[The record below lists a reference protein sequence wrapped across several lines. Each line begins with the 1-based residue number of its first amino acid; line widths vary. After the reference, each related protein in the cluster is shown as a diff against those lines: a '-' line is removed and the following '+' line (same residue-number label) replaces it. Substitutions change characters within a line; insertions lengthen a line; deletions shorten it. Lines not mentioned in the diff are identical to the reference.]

1 MDFGYRRCYHHH
13 GGAVFVRG
21 GQMNAQLSGA
31 LDAVENDI
39 NNLRDELEQAHA
51 RIGNLLAVI
60 HGDGGQYQAEYGDLA
75 ATTDAILKWRWA
87 MLHIDKL
94 EQAAQWISIDDG
106 YPKDETT
113 DLGGEYLVILR
124 YPYNRVAP
132 MNYSKDYGFYTG
144 GWGLSVTKWGEIV
157 THWRPL
163 PPPPEAQS

>member
-1 MDFGYRRCYHHH
+1 VDFGYRRCYYRH

-39 NNLRDELEQAHA
+39 NILRDELEQAHA

-75 ATTDAILKWRWA
+75 ATTDAILKWRGA
-87 MLHIDKL
+87 MLRIAEL
-94 EQAAQWISIDDG
+94 EEAARWIPVSERL
-106 YPKDETT
+106 PEDELTVLAT
-113 DLGGEYLVILR
+113 SGGAVDTSCIFEGAWYQLGTPVRI
-124 YPYNRVAP
+124 
-132 MNYSKDYGFYTG
+132 
-144 GWGLSVTKWGEIV
+144 

-163 PPPPEAQS
+163 PTPPEAQS